1 MKENKLGLVVE
12 YYEVYISCVFTVLFC
27 SPFSVFFVS
36 ISVTVK
42 SENKIS
48 RKQGRT
54 IVRPQSPC
62 AIRMSYG
69 KDIPS

>member
-12 YYEVYISCVFTVLFC
+12 YYSSIQFVYFHSFVLQ
-27 SPFSVFFVS
+27 SVFMLFVS
-36 ISVTVK
+36 ISVTIK
-42 SENKIS
+42 LENKIS

-54 IVRPQSPC
+54 VVWPQSPC